1 MNKHICIH
9 GHFYQPPREN
19 PWLEE
24 IELQESAYPFSNWN
38 ERINAECYAPN
49 TASRIFDQERIIQ
62 IINNYSRIS
71 FNFGPTLLSWMEK
84 KAPKVYNAI
93 LEADRD
99 SRRIYSGHGSAL
111 AQVYNHIIMPLAN
124 DRDKHTQVI
133 WGIKDFEFR
142 FNRKPEGMWLAE
154 TAVDT
159 PTLEALARHGI
170 KFTILAPRQ
179 AKRVRRIGDGTWH
192 DVMGEKLDSRR
203 PYLCQLPSG
212 ATISLFFYDG
222 MISQDLAFGGLV
234 YNGENIARRLL
245 AVFNEDEQEP
255 MLANIATDGETYGH
269 HHRFADRSLSYCV
282 HYVESNNLAQMTIY
296 GDFLEKHPPVY
307 EVEIVENTSWSCYH
321 GIERWRRDCGC
332 NSGRPVWKQAWRE
345 PLRNALDWLR
355 DELAKIFEKE
365 LKDFVKNPWA
375 LRNDYI
381 EIILNRKEDRV
392 EKFLAE
398 KVRDDLT
405 REEKTKILRLLEMQR
420 HGLLMYTS
428 CGWFF
433 DEISGIETVQ
443 IIQYAAR
450 AIQIAYEVCGK
461 NLEDY
466 FLEYLAQAPSNIP
479 EIENGAKVYEY
490 FVKPAVVDLMRV
502 GAHYAISSLFE
513 DYPKKIDLYSYTA
526 LSDVHIVNEAG
537 NRRLAFGRVRLK
549 SNITL
554 DERAI
559 TYAVFHLGDHNLHA
573 GIREYVDDEKFEQMQ
588 KKISE
593 PFELSDVPQVI
604 QVINEEFDN
613 NNYSLWHLFRDENRK
628 VFNHILES
636 TLEEM
641 DVYFRQ
647 IYDNQYPIMTAMG
660 NMRSALP
667 KPLKT
672 AAEFTLNNEVRRI
685 IESDEQ
691 MDLNR
696 LERIGDEVKRFSIDL
711 DTLQLGLV
719 ATQKINDLVDQF
731 KIDPENLELL
741 RSVQESVSVLSR
753 MPMELNFWNSQNEM
767 FWIAK
772 TYYNN
777 KHVDAE
783 SGDEDAHE
791 WIELFNKLA
800 DSLRVKV

>member
-1 MNKHICIH
+1 MNRYICIH

-24 IELQESAYPFSNWN
+24 IELQDSAYPFSNWN

-49 TASRIFDQERIIQ
+49 TASRIFDEERIIQ
-62 IINNYSRIS
+62 IVNNYSKIS

-84 KAPKVYNAI
+84 KAPKVYHAI

-99 SRRIYSGHGSAL
+99 SRRNFSGHGSAL
-111 AQVYNHIIMPLAN
+111 AQVYNHIIMPLASE
-124 DRDKHTQVI
+124 RDKETQVI
-133 WGIKDFEFR
+133 WGIKDFEHR

-154 TAVDT
+154 TAVDI
-159 PTLEALARHGI
+159 PTLETLARHGI

-179 AKRVRRIGDGTWH
+179 ARRVRRIGDGDWH
-192 DVMGEKLDSRR
+192 DVSGEKLDTRR
-203 PYLCQLPSG
+203 AYLCQLPSG

-245 AVFNEDEQEP
+245 AVFNDHESEAF
-255 MLANIATDGETYGH
+255 LANIATDGETYGH
-269 HHRFADRSLSYCV
+269 HHRHADRSLSYCLY
-282 HYVESNNLAQMTIY
+282 YVEKNNLAKPTVY
-296 GDFLEKHPPVY
+296 GEFLERHPPTY
-307 EVEIVENTSWSCYH
+307 EVEIIENTSWSCFH
-321 GIERWRRDCGC
+321 GIERWQKDCGC
-332 NSGRPVWKQAWRE
+332 NSGRQGWKQAWRE

-365 LKDFVKNPWA
+365 LKGYTGDAWV
-375 LRNDYI
+375 LRNAYI
-381 EIILNRKEDRV
+381 DIILNRKEDQLER
-392 EKFLAE
+392 FLSE
-398 KVRDDLT
+398 NIKKKLT
-405 REEKTKILRLLEMQR
+405 RQEKTKILRLLEMQR
-420 HGLLMYTS
+420 HSLLMYTS

-461 NLEDY
+461 QLEET
-466 FLEYLAQAPSNIP
+466 FLEYLQEAPSNIP

-490 FVKPAVVDLMRV
+490 FVRPAVVNLLRV
-502 GAHYAISSLFE
+502 GAHYAVSSLFE
-513 DYPKKIDLYSYTA
+513 DYPMQTDMYSYTA
-526 LSDVHIVNEAG
+526 VSDIHILKEAG
-537 NRRLAFGRVRLK
+537 LRKLAFGRVRLK

-559 TYAVFHLGDHNLHA
+559 TYAVFHLGDHNLYA
-573 GIREYVDDEKFEQMQ
+573 GIREFIDDETFDKMQ
-588 KKISE
+588 QTITE
-593 PFELSDVPQVI
+593 PFERSDVPQVI
-604 QVINEEFDN
+604 QSISEQFDN

-641 DVYFRQ
+641 EVYFRQ
-647 IYDNQYPIMTAMG
+647 IYENQYPIMTAMG

-685 IESDEQ
+685 IDSDED

-696 LERIGDEVKRFSIDL
+696 LERITDEVKRLSIEL
-711 DTLQLGLV
+711 DKLQLGLV
-719 ATQKINDLVDQF
+719 ATQKINDLVNRF

-741 RSVQESVSVLSR
+741 GSVEEAVSVLSR
-753 MPMELNFWNSQNEM
+753 MPLELDFWNSQNEM

-772 TYYNN
+772 TYYDN
-777 KHVDAE
+777 KHVDAD
-783 SGDEDAHE
+783 SGDSDAKA
-791 WIELFNKLA
+791 WLDLFDKLA
-800 DSLRVKV
+800 DSLKVKV

>member
-1 MNKHICIH
+1 MNRYICIH

-24 IELQESAYPFSNWN
+24 IELQDSAYPFSNWN

-49 TASRIFDQERIIQ
+49 TASRIFDEERIIQ
-62 IINNYSRIS
+62 IVNNYSKIS

-84 KAPKVYNAI
+84 KAPKVYHAI

-99 SRRIYSGHGSAL
+99 SRRNFSGHGSAL
-111 AQVYNHIIMPLAN
+111 AQVYNHIIMPLASE
-124 DRDKHTQVI
+124 RDKDTQVI
-133 WGIKDFEFR
+133 WGIKDFEHR

-154 TAVDT
+154 TAVDI
-159 PTLEALARHGI
+159 PTLETLARHGI

-179 AKRVRRIGDGTWH
+179 ARRVRRIGDGDWH
-192 DVMGEKLDSRR
+192 DVSGEKLDTRR
-203 PYLCQLPSG
+203 AYLCQLPSG
-212 ATISLFFYDG
+212 ASITLFFYDG

-245 AVFNEDEQEP
+245 AVFNDNESEAF
-255 MLANIATDGETYGH
+255 LANIATDGETYGH
-269 HHRFADRSLSYCV
+269 HHRHADRSLSYCLY
-282 HYVESNNLAQMTIY
+282 YVEKNNLAKPTVY
-296 GDFLEKHPPVY
+296 GEFLERHPPTY
-307 EVEIVENTSWSCYH
+307 EVEIIENTSWSCFH
-321 GIERWRRDCGC
+321 GIERWQKDCGC
-332 NSGRPVWKQAWRE
+332 NSGRQGWKQAWRE

-365 LKDFVKNPWA
+365 LKGYTEDAWA
-375 LRNDYI
+375 LRNAYI
-381 EIILNRKEDRV
+381 DIILNRKEDHLER
-392 EKFLAE
+392 FLSE
-398 KVRDDLT
+398 NIKKKLT
-405 REEKTKILRLLEMQR
+405 RQEKTKILRLLEMQR
-420 HGLLMYTS
+420 HSLLMYTS

-461 NLEDY
+461 QLEEI
-466 FLEYLAQAPSNIP
+466 FLEYLQEAPSNIP

-490 FVKPAVVDLMRV
+490 FVRPAVVDLLRV

-513 DYPKKIDLYSYTA
+513 DYPMQTDMYSYTA
-526 LSDVHIVNEAG
+526 VSDIHILKEAG
-537 NRRLAFGRVRLK
+537 LRKLAFGRVRLK

-559 TYAVFHLGDHNLHA
+559 TYAVFHLGDHNLYA
-573 GIREYVDDEKFEQMQ
+573 GIREFIDDETFDKMQ
-588 KKISE
+588 QTITE
-593 PFELSDVPQVI
+593 PFERSDVPQVI
-604 QVINEEFDN
+604 QSISEQFDN

-641 DVYFRQ
+641 EVYFRQ
-647 IYDNQYPIMTAMG
+647 IYENQYPIMTAMG

-685 IESDEQ
+685 IDSDED

-696 LERIGDEVKRFSIDL
+696 LERITDEVKRLSIEL
-711 DTLQLGLV
+711 DKLQLGLV
-719 ATQKINDLVDQF
+719 ATQKISDLVNQF
-731 KIDPENLELL
+731 KIDPENIELL
-741 RSVQESVSVLSR
+741 GSVEEAVSVLSR
-753 MPMELNFWNSQNEM
+753 MPLELDFWNSQNEM

-772 TYYNN
+772 TYYDN
-777 KHVDAE
+777 KHVDAD
-783 SGDEDAHE
+783 SGDSDAKA
-791 WIELFNKLA
+791 WLDLFDKLA
-800 DSLRVKV
+800 DSLKVKV

>member
-1 MNKHICIH
+1 MNRYICIH

-24 IELQESAYPFSNWN
+24 IELQDSAYPFSNWN

-49 TASRIFDQERIIQ
+49 TASRIFDEERIIQ
-62 IINNYSRIS
+62 IVNNYSKIS

-84 KAPKVYNAI
+84 KAPKVYHAI

-99 SRRIYSGHGSAL
+99 SRRNFSGHGSAL

-124 DRDKHTQVI
+124 ERDKDTQVI
-133 WGIKDFEFR
+133 WGIKDFEHR

-154 TAVDT
+154 TAVDI
-159 PTLEALARHGI
+159 PTLETLARHGI

-179 AKRVRRIGDGTWH
+179 ARRVRRIGDGDWH
-192 DVMGEKLDSRR
+192 DVSGEKLDTRR
-203 PYLCQLPSG
+203 AYLCQLPSG
-212 ATISLFFYDG
+212 ATITLFFYDG

-245 AVFNEDEQEP
+245 AVFNDNESEAF
-255 MLANIATDGETYGH
+255 LANIATDGETYGH
-269 HHRFADRSLSYCV
+269 HHRHADRSLSYCLY
-282 HYVESNNLAQMTIY
+282 YVEKNNLAKPTVY
-296 GDFLEKHPPVY
+296 GEFLERHPPTY
-307 EVEIVENTSWSCYH
+307 EVEIIENTSWSCFH
-321 GIERWRRDCGC
+321 GIERWQKDCGC
-332 NSGRPVWKQAWRE
+332 NSGRQGWKQAWRE

-365 LKDFVKNPWA
+365 LKGYTEDAWA
-375 LRNDYI
+375 LRNAYI
-381 EIILNRKEDRV
+381 DIILNRKEDHLER
-392 EKFLAE
+392 FLSE
-398 KVRDDLT
+398 NIKKKLT
-405 REEKTKILRLLEMQR
+405 RQEKTKILRLLEMQR
-420 HGLLMYTS
+420 HSLLMYTS

-461 NLEDY
+461 QLEET
-466 FLEYLAQAPSNIP
+466 FLEYLQESPSNIP

-490 FVKPAVVDLMRV
+490 FVRPAVVDLLRV

-513 DYPKKIDLYSYTA
+513 DYPMQTDMYSYTA
-526 LSDVHIVNEAG
+526 VSDIHILKEAG
-537 NRRLAFGRVRLK
+537 LRKLAFGRVRLK

-559 TYAVFHLGDHNLHA
+559 TYAVFHLGDHNLYA
-573 GIREYVDDEKFEQMQ
+573 GIREFIDDETFDKMQ
-588 KKISE
+588 QTITE
-593 PFELSDVPQVI
+593 PFERSDVPQVI
-604 QVINEEFDN
+604 QSISEQFDN

-641 DVYFRQ
+641 EVYFRQ
-647 IYDNQYPIMTAMG
+647 IYENQYPIMTAMG

-685 IESDEQ
+685 IDSDED

-696 LERIGDEVKRFSIDL
+696 LERITDEVKRLSIEL
-711 DTLQLGLV
+711 DKLQLGLV
-719 ATQKINDLVDQF
+719 ATQKINDLVNQF

-741 RSVQESVSVLSR
+741 GSVEEAVSVLSR
-753 MPMELNFWNSQNEM
+753 MPLELDFWNSQNEM

-772 TYYNN
+772 TYYDN
-777 KHVDAE
+777 KHVDAD
-783 SGDEDAHE
+783 SGDSDAE
-791 WIELFNKLA
+791 AWLDLFDKLA
-800 DSLRVKV
+800 DSLKVKV

>member
-1 MNKHICIH
+1 MNRYICIH

-24 IELQESAYPFSNWN
+24 IELQDSAYPFSNWN

-49 TASRIFDQERIIQ
+49 TASRIFDEERIIQ
-62 IINNYSRIS
+62 IVNNYSKIS

-84 KAPKVYNAI
+84 KAPKVYHAI

-99 SRRIYSGHGSAL
+99 SRRNFSGHGSAL
-111 AQVYNHIIMPLAN
+111 AQVYNHIIMPLASE
-124 DRDKHTQVI
+124 RDKETQVI
-133 WGIKDFEFR
+133 WGIKDFEHR

-154 TAVDT
+154 TAVDI
-159 PTLEALARHGI
+159 PTLETLARHGI

-179 AKRVRRIGDGTWH
+179 ARRVRRIGDGDWH
-192 DVMGEKLDSRR
+192 DVSGEKLDTRR
-203 PYLCQLPSG
+203 TYLCQLPSG

-245 AVFNEDEQEP
+245 AVFNDHESEAF
-255 MLANIATDGETYGH
+255 LANIATDGETYGH
-269 HHRFADRSLSYCV
+269 HHRHADRSLSYCLY
-282 HYVESNNLAQMTIY
+282 YVEKNNLAKPTVY
-296 GDFLEKHPPVY
+296 GEFLESHPPTY
-307 EVEIVENTSWSCYH
+307 EVEIIENTSWSCFH
-321 GIERWRRDCGC
+321 GIERWQKDCGC
-332 NSGRPVWKQAWRE
+332 NSGRQGWKQAWRE

-365 LKDFVKNPWA
+365 LKGYTGDAWA
-375 LRNDYI
+375 LRNAYI
-381 EIILNRKEDRV
+381 DIILNRKEDQLER
-392 EKFLAE
+392 FLSE
-398 KVRDDLT
+398 NIKKKLT
-405 REEKTKILRLLEMQR
+405 RQEKTKILRLLEMQR
-420 HGLLMYTS
+420 HSLLMYTS

-461 NLEDY
+461 QLEET
-466 FLEYLAQAPSNIP
+466 FLEYLQQAPSNIP

-490 FVKPAVVDLMRV
+490 FVRPAVVNLLRV
-502 GAHYAISSLFE
+502 GAHYAVSSLFE
-513 DYPKKIDLYSYTA
+513 DYPMQTDMYSYTA
-526 LSDVHIVNEAG
+526 VSDIHILKEAG
-537 NRRLAFGRVRLK
+537 LRKLAFGRVRLK

-559 TYAVFHLGDHNLHA
+559 TYAVFHLGDHNLYA
-573 GIREYVDDEKFEQMQ
+573 GIREFIDDETFDKMQ
-588 KKISE
+588 QTITE
-593 PFELSDVPQVI
+593 PFERSDVPQVI
-604 QVINEEFDN
+604 QSISEQFDN

-641 DVYFRQ
+641 EVYFRQ
-647 IYDNQYPIMTAMG
+647 IYENQYPIMTAMG

-685 IESDEQ
+685 IDSDED

-696 LERIGDEVKRFSIDL
+696 LERITDEVKRLSIEL
-711 DTLQLGLV
+711 DKLQLGLV
-719 ATQKINDLVDQF
+719 ATQKINDLVNRF

-741 RSVQESVSVLSR
+741 GSVEEAVSVLSR
-753 MPMELNFWNSQNEM
+753 MPLELDFWNSQNEM

-772 TYYNN
+772 
-777 KHVDAE
+777 HVDAD
-783 SGDEDAHE
+783 SGDSDAKA
-791 WIELFNKLA
+791 WLDLFDKLA
-800 DSLRVKV
+800 DSLKVKV

>member
-1 MNKHICIH
+1 MNRYICIH

-24 IELQESAYPFSNWN
+24 IELQDSAYPFSNWN

-49 TASRIFDQERIIQ
+49 TASRIFDEERIIQ
-62 IINNYSRIS
+62 IVNNYSKIS

-84 KAPKVYNAI
+84 KAPKVYHAI

-99 SRRIYSGHGSAL
+99 SRRNFSGHGSAL
-111 AQVYNHIIMPLAN
+111 AQVYNHIIMPLASE
-124 DRDKHTQVI
+124 RDKDTQVI
-133 WGIKDFEFR
+133 WGIKDFEHR

-154 TAVDT
+154 TAVDI
-159 PTLEALARHGI
+159 PTLETLARHGI

-179 AKRVRRIGDGTWH
+179 ARRVRRIGDGDWH
-192 DVMGEKLDSRR
+192 DVSGEKLDTRR
-203 PYLCQLPSG
+203 AYLCQLPSG
-212 ATISLFFYDG
+212 ATITLFFYDG

-245 AVFNEDEQEP
+245 AVFNDNESESF
-255 MLANIATDGETYGH
+255 LANIATDGETYGH
-269 HHRFADRSLSYCV
+269 HHRHADRSLSYCV
-282 HYVESNNLAQMTIY
+282 HYVEKNNLAKPTVY
-296 GDFLEKHPPVY
+296 GEFLERHPPIY
-307 EVEIVENTSWSCYH
+307 EVEIIENTSWSCFH
-321 GIERWRRDCGC
+321 GIERWQKDCGC
-332 NSGRPVWKQAWRE
+332 NSGRQGWKQAWRE

-365 LKDFVKNPWA
+365 LKGYTEDAWA
-375 LRNDYI
+375 LRNAYI
-381 EIILNRKEDRV
+381 DIILNRKEDQLER
-392 EKFLAE
+392 FLSE
-398 KVRDDLT
+398 NIKKKLT
-405 REEKTKILRLLEMQR
+405 RQEKTKILRLLEMQR
-420 HGLLMYTS
+420 HSLLMYTS

-461 NLEDY
+461 QLEET
-466 FLEYLAQAPSNIP
+466 FLEYLQEAPSNIP

-490 FVKPAVVDLMRV
+490 FVRPAVVDLLRV

-513 DYPKKIDLYSYTA
+513 DYPMQTDMYSYTA
-526 LSDVHIVNEAG
+526 VSDIHILKEAG
-537 NRRLAFGRVRLK
+537 LRKLAFGRVRLK

-559 TYAVFHLGDHNLHA
+559 TYAVFHLGDHNLYA
-573 GIREYVDDEKFEQMQ
+573 GIREFIDDETFDKMQ
-588 KKISE
+588 QTITE
-593 PFELSDVPQVI
+593 PFERSDVPQVI
-604 QVINEEFDN
+604 QSISEQFDN

-641 DVYFRQ
+641 EVYFRQ
-647 IYDNQYPIMTAMG
+647 IYENQYPIMTAMG

-685 IESDEQ
+685 IDSDED

-696 LERIGDEVKRFSIDL
+696 LERITDEVKRLSIEL
-711 DTLQLGLV
+711 DKLQLGLV
-719 ATQKINDLVDQF
+719 ATQKINDLVNQF

-741 RSVQESVSVLSR
+741 GSVEEAVSVLSR
-753 MPMELNFWNSQNEM
+753 MPLELDFWNSQNEM

-772 TYYNN
+772 TYYDN
-777 KHVDAE
+777 KHVDAD
-783 SGDEDAHE
+783 SGDSDAKA
-791 WIELFNKLA
+791 WLDLFDKLA
-800 DSLRVKV
+800 DSLKVKV